1 MNVRRT
7 CIVELIVD
15 EETEKRL
22 RKLCDLSS
30 KLWNEVNYARL
41 KIWRE
46 GRFIDFEGTY
56 REFYEKYKPLIGAAT
71 AQTILL
77 RNSKAWKSFFRLLE
91 LKKEGRLPPFM
102 TKVNPPGYR
111 KKRKSRVLWTVIRK
125 DRYKMD
131 GDRIILQNLGT
142 IGWIEVKYRGILHLK
157 GERGELMIRY
167 DDDKKRWYA
176 HIAFSKISEKMVRGE
191 WRPVP
196 RQPKGNLTAGIDVG
210 VNNLLAVYVENGL
223 TRLVSGRP
231 LKAISHYWRGRVA
244 EYQSMLN
251 KYGLETSKRLR
262 RMYKKW
268 REQIKHYINARVRE
282 VIEWLYDIGVSK
294 VKVGYPKGIAQ
305 ENGNFNN
312 IHVWTYGYLLR
323 RIREV
328 AEEYGIRVIYVD
340 EKGTSSRC
348 PLHGDGCGIR
358 VYRGLFRCT
367 RLNKIYNA
375 DIAAA
380 RNILRMQITEG
391 VNNPRAPKRGGGNGR
406 RPGPGPNLQEEGC
419 SPNLPTWMGR
429 RSISYPCNAIL

>member
-41 KIWRE
+41 KMWRE

-196 RQPKGNLTAGIDVG
+196 KQPKGSLTAGIDVG

-340 EKGTSSRC
+340 EKGTSTRC

-380 RNILRMQITEG
+380 YNILKTQITEDA
-391 VNNPRAPKRGGGNGR
+391 NNPRAPKRGGGNGR
-406 RPGPGPNLQEEGC
+406 RPGQGLNLQEEGC